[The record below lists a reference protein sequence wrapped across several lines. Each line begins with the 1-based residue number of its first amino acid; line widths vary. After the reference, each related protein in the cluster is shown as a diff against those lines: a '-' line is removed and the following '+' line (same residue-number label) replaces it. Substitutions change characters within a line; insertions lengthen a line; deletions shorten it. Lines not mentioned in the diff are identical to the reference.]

1 MLSTLWGGQCPNPC
15 AAQVSTVLSGRP
27 SPPFSLL
34 FSLLP
39 SSFDIRQGKANAI
52 EVNSPSLTRVV
63 SLSHLG
69 CWLGTSPT
77 LRQFIKVII
86 HVRTVLL
93 SRDMSQAALDN
104 GSPLGWL
111 PEGLLA
117 CPKQPLGDLVDL
129 PASHW
134 LIWASSLLSKP
145 LPSFFLSPLP
155 SFHLSIHKYLAEIQ
169 P

>member
-1 MLSTLWGGQCPNPC
+1 MPQSLCCSSVHSSVWSSLSPILSTLFP
-15 AAQVSTVLSGRP
+15 AA
-27 SPPFSLL
+27 LL
-34 FSLLP
+34 LRHQTRKGKRDRSEFPKSNV
-39 SSFDIRQGKANAI
+39 SSFLILPRVLAGKLSYPQAI
-52 EVNSPSLTRVV
+52 YRGDYP
-63 SLSHLG
+63 
-69 CWLGTSPT
+69 C
-77 LRQFIKVII
+77 
-86 HVRTVLL
+86 RTVLL

-145 LPSFFLSPLP
+145 LPFFFLGSLP